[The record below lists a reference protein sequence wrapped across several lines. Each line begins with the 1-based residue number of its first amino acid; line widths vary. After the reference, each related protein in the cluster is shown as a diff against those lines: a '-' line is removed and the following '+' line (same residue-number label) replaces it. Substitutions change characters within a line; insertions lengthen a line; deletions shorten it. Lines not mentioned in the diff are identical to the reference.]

1 LTGIEVDEE
10 LDFPA
15 VVVKIDNHTNAR
27 PQWGINAADVVYEEI
42 VEGNITRFAAVFH
55 STPADPV
62 GPVRS
67 ARTSDFDI
75 LNPLNTPLFAN
86 SGGNPTVLRLL
97 RSVDSVNANVN
108 ALPALFFR
116 EPTRRIPHDLMTST
130 ADLLDAKR
138 EQGGVPPALFEY
150 RRGGEDLPDSANPIA
165 GIDIAYGGH
174 SVSYDWDEDL
184 GGWARTQNGSAHVD
198 ADGVRVAPP
207 NVVVQFISYGRSRAD
222 AASPHALLIG
232 DGTAWFLVD
241 GNLMEG
247 RWTRD
252 SADEVTKFTLDDG
265 SPVKLD
271 PGTTWI
277 ALPRI
282 DQAEIREQS

>member
-1 LTGIEVDEE
+1 
-10 LDFPA
+10 
-15 VVVKIDNHTNAR
+15 VKIDNHANAR
-27 PQWGINAADVVYEEI
+27 PQWGLNAADIVYEEI

-75 LNPLNTPLFAN
+75 LNALNTPLFAN

-108 ALPALFFR
+108 ALPNLFFR
-116 EPTRRIPHDLMTST
+116 ERTRRAPHDLMTST
-130 ADLLDAKR
+130 ADLLEAKSD
-138 EQGGVPPALFEY
+138 QGGVPPVLFEY
-150 RRGGEDLPDSANPIA
+150 RRNGEDLPDSATPIA
-165 GIDIAYGGH
+165 GVDIAYGGH
-174 SVSYDWDEDL
+174 NVSFDWDAEL
-184 GGWARTQNGSAHVD
+184 EGWARTQNGSPHVD
-198 ADGVRVAPP
+198 ADGVRVAPK

-232 DGTAWFLVD
+232 DGSAWFLVD

-247 RWTRD
+247 RWSRG
-252 SADEVTKFTLDDG
+252 SADEVTSFTLDDG
-265 SPVKLD
+265 TAVKLD

-282 DQAEIREQS
+282 DQAEIREDS